1 MSKCYLRAHLDH
13 EALPTAY
20 FFSFQPCIQNVIQ
33 FSLHSGNKVSYMSN
47 AEVVCGYCRFV
58 IDPTVVLD
66 NLCSRLIRNNT
77 VQTLSLLL
85 DG

>member
-1 MSKCYLRAHLDH
+1 
-13 EALPTAY
+13 
-20 FFSFQPCIQNVIQ
+20 
-33 FSLHSGNKVSYMSN
+33 MSN